1 MVSLIIPTYN
11 EAQVIARTLD
21 QLRPVRGDFEVIVV
35 DGKSRDGTRAVV
47 ENLIAAYPRPLRL
60 VTAERNRG
68 IQLNRAA
75 ELARGDALLFLHA
88 DVLLPAEA
96 IEALEKALR
105 EASVVG
111 GNFRLAFEGDTL
123 WSRFFTWANHLRRAW
138 GIYYGDS
145 GVFVRRD
152 VFARLGG
159 FKTIP
164 VMEDYEFIRRL
175 EKAGRTACLAPVLVV
190 SDRRWRVQGVVR
202 TLLSWVWVQALYWM
216 GVPGA
221 RLARFYKPVR
231 GGGARRSP

>member
-1 MVSLIIPTYN
+1 M
-11 EAQVIARTLD
+11 
-21 QLRPVRGDFEVIVV
+21 
-35 DGKSRDGTRAVV
+35 
-47 ENLIAAYPRPLRL
+47 
-60 VTAERNRG
+60 
-68 IQLNRAA
+68 
-75 ELARGDALLFLHA
+75 
-88 DVLLPAEA
+88 
-96 IEALEKALR
+96 
-105 EASVVG
+105 
-111 GNFRLAFEGDTL
+111 
-123 WSRFFTWANHLRRAW
+123 RRAW

-145 GVFVRRD
+145 GVFVRRE

-175 EKAGRTACLAPVLVV
+175 EKAGRTAYLAPVLVV

-202 TLLSWVWVQALYWM
+202 TLLSWVWVQALYCL